1 MQNIHRRADRRSKN
15 MARTDGMIRASER
28 GKCVWVACRARI
40 GILENEKVSN
50 LLLAPA
56 AAKRELLG
64 TFGKNRG
71 PSFPGCLGR
80 ERQLA

>member
-1 MQNIHRRADRRSKN
+1 

-64 TFGKNRG
+64 TFRKNRG